1 MLQFHGCTGIGA
13 EEALS
18 EMAGLSSFGAAG
30 YQALMPLGAT
40 SEKLEIAPAKL
51 ARTVGG
57 KPKGTHLLASDLI
70 LRIAAQTKPRNRK
83 TLFPYLC
90 IT

>member
-1 MLQFHGCTGIGA
+1 LEPKKPCQKWRGFLLL
-13 EEALS
+13 EQPD
-18 EMAGLSSFGAAG
+18 

-57 KPKGTHLLASDLI
+57 KPKGTHCNCVPSAVEALAVYS
-70 LRIAAQTKPRNRK
+70 
-83 TLFPYLC
+83 
-90 IT
+90 

>member
-40 SEKLEIAPAKL
+40 SEKLEIAPA
-51 ARTVGG
+51 
-57 KPKGTHLLASDLI
+57 
-70 LRIAAQTKPRNRK
+70 
-83 TLFPYLC
+83 
-90 IT
+90 

>member
-57 KPKGTHLLASDLI
+57 KPKGTHCNCVPSAVEALPSI
-70 LRIAAQTKPRNRK
+70 RK
-83 TLFPYLC
+83 SVIC
-90 IT
+90 

>member
-1 MLQFHGCTGIGA
+1 
-13 EEALS
+13 
-18 EMAGLSSFGAAG
+18 
-30 YQALMPLGAT
+30 LGAT

>member
-1 MLQFHGCTGIGA
+1 MYWNWSRRSPVRNGGA
-13 EEALS
+13 FFFLEQPD
-18 EMAGLSSFGAAG
+18 

-57 KPKGTHLLASDLI
+57 KPKGTHCNCVPSAVEALAVYS
-70 LRIAAQTKPRNRK
+70 
-83 TLFPYLC
+83 
-90 IT
+90 

>member
-1 MLQFHGCTGIGA
+1 MYWNWSRRSPVRNGGA
-13 EEALS
+13 FFFLEQPD
-18 EMAGLSSFGAAG
+18 

-57 KPKGTHLLASDLI
+57 KLGGPLQLRPSAAEALAVYS
-70 LRIAAQTKPRNRK
+70 
-83 TLFPYLC
+83 
-90 IT
+90 

>member
-1 MLQFHGCTGIGA
+1 LEQPD
-13 EEALS
+13 
-18 EMAGLSSFGAAG
+18 

>member
-40 SEKLEIAPAKL
+40 PEKLEIAPAKL

-57 KPKGTHLLASDLI
+57 KPKGTHCNCVPSAVEALAVYS
-70 LRIAAQTKPRNRK
+70 
-83 TLFPYLC
+83 
-90 IT
+90 

>member
-1 MLQFHGCTGIGA
+1 MYWNWSRRSPVRNGGA
-13 EEALS
+13 FFFLEQPD
-18 EMAGLSSFGAAG
+18 

-57 KPKGTHLLASDLI
+57 KPKGTHFHRAGSVARLRNWLLI
-70 LRIAAQTKPRNRK
+70 
-83 TLFPYLC
+83 
-90 IT
+90 